1 MNLFYSINGKRTAES
16 PKVSFFD
23 QSFLRGDG
31 VFEVVRILNGG
42 KLRAIQLHLDRL
54 ESSAKQISY
63 PFPSR
68 SAIQQWLQEAA
79 EAGGEGN
86 VRLLATNGDP
96 SDLNTTPPTVFI
108 SWSPLPESFIT
119 ANNRSLA
126 CCWLMEEYSEM
137 VVL

>member
-1 MNLFYSINGKRTAES
+1 MNLFYSINGQGTAES

-54 ESSAKQISY
+54 ESSAKQISC

-79 EAGGEGN
+79 EAGGEGS
-86 VRLLATNGDP
+86 VRLLATKGDP
-96 SDLNTTPPTVFI
+96 SEHQRRRHRCKTFSRMSKKVAT
-108 SWSPLPESFIT
+108 
-119 ANNRSLA
+119 RSIMFYNMRKRCL
-126 CCWLMEEYSEM
+126 L
-137 VVL
+137 